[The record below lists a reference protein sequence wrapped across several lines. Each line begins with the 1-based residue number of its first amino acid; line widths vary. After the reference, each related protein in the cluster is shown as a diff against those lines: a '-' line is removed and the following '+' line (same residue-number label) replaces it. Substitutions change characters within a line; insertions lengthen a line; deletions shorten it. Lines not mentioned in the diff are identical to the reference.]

1 MIFVTGDTHGK
12 QDRFE
17 NPKWESTA
25 SSEDYL
31 IICGDFGYIFFNN
44 EKEMKFL
51 DYLEEKPYTILFLD
65 GNHENFPAIFAYPEE
80 EWHGGTVHRIRKNI
94 LHLMRGQIFEI
105 EGKTFFTMGG
115 AYSMDKHM
123 RTEGF
128 SWWPEEI
135 PTDAEYKTAT
145 KNLMDHHMQVDYILT
160 HTAPKEMI
168 LRMGFVPDGHDM
180 ELTGYLEWLLYE
192 VKFKHWYSGHF
203 HEDREMAENFSALFY
218 DVICIS

>member
-1 MIFVTGDTHGK
+1 MIRIVGDLHGDLHK
-12 QDRFE
+12 LIALSQDL
-17 NPKWESTA
+17 SCQ
-25 SSEDYL
+25 DYM
-31 IICGDFGYIFFNN
+31 IVCGDFGFIFFGDEN
-44 EKEMKFL
+44 EKKEL
-51 DYLEEKPYTILFLD
+51 DFIEVVVKPTLLFVD

-80 EWHGGTVHRIRKNI
+80 VWHGGTVHRIRKNI

-105 EGKTFFTMGG
+105 EGKTLFTMGG
-115 AYSMDKHM
+115 AYSIDKHM

-135 PTDAEYKTAT
+135 PTDADYKTAT
-145 KNLMDHHMQVDYILT
+145 KNLMDHHMHVDYILT

-192 VKFKHWYSGHF
+192 VNFKHWYSGHF
-203 HEDREMAENFSALFY
+203 HEDWTSTDGKYQCLY
-218 DVICIS
+218 DKNVDLQ